1 MEEVLKALGYP
12 ATAVFTFLIMGY
24 FGKNIFENILKG
36 FTEERKAELGRET
49 ERLKTQL
56 GVEAEVYRLAAQKRF
71 ASLLALWESSQALFE
86 GTDFSNRD
94 SIKASLESLD
104 LAVRELDKNAV
115 LMSIELSKQ
124 IRIYLKE
131 VGMVL
136 TNSEKAFDENAV
148 TSDKIGQLFKGL
160 SGGIGVFSPSLS
172 IVAAIGAELV
182 PSIGKALEKKRLES
196 AIAARVALEGTLRRE
211 FGVWISEE
219 RALVAPA
226 PRVS

>member
-104 LAVRELDKNAV
+104 LAVRD
-115 LMSIELSKQ
+115 
-124 IRIYLKE
+124 
-131 VGMVL
+131 
-136 TNSEKAFDENAV
+136 
-148 TSDKIGQLFKGL
+148 
-160 SGGIGVFSPSLS
+160 
-172 IVAAIGAELV
+172 GACQ
-182 PSIGKALEKKRLES
+182 
-196 AIAARVALEGTLRRE
+196 
-211 FGVWISEE
+211 
-219 RALVAPA
+219 
-226 PRVS
+226 